1 MRHELK
7 LLATLATAGAVGLAG
22 CAGVNT
28 FSTTA
33 RAGDTVAVSLG
44 WNQPVT
50 RQNLQIGIA
59 GDGGASYTYPPGD
72 PNVRLVANVYPDPA
86 SRLIVGRETNQSLG
100 VNAATTAQNLE
111 AGVTGNDRDYSQTVV
126 LVNLPATLP
135 VGPATLQAVNT
146 ANSQPVGPTVTVNVV
161 AGTGAPD
168 AFQGTGGPATPDMLG
183 ALERAEIRAVTFSG
197 ATVPY
202 GIQLDLVYSAGT
214 PWIVNPRGDLKSVAW
229 SSDGARI
236 RVILLP
242 ANQVNPA
249 QLSTFKFFVAGGVA
263 GLAIDTAS
271 VKAFDANG
279 SAVGGVTALLN

>member
-7 LLATLATAGAVGLAG
+7 LLATMATALAVGFSG

-28 FSTTA
+28 FSSSA

-50 RQNLQIGIA
+50 RQNLQISIA
-59 GDGGASYTYPPGD
+59 GGGGATYTYPPGD

-100 VNAATTAQNLE
+100 VNAVTTAQNLE
-111 AGVTGNDRDYSQTVV
+111 ANVTGNDRDYAQTIL

-135 VGPATLQAVNT
+135 VGPATIQAVNT
-146 ANSQPVGPTVTVNVV
+146 ATSQPVGPTVSVNVV

-168 AFQGTGGPATPDMLG
+168 PLQGTGGPATRNMLG
-183 ALERAEIRAVTFSG
+183 ALERAELQAVTFTG

-202 GIQLDLVYSAGT
+202 AIQLDLTYSAGT

-236 RVILLP
+236 RMILMP

-249 QLSTFKFFVAGGVA
+249 QMSTFKFFVAGGVA
-263 GLAIDTAS
+263 GLAIDSAS

-279 SAVGGVTALLN
+279 SALGGVTAQLD